1 MVRGLLE
8 NDHEWRICL
17 EEAIAMQPGMACHQ
31 LLAVILL
38 TDEVA
43 ESHLLWDKFKAGLY
57 DDVKHKLH
65 HMNRYQADQ
74 EIPENDVYDYGLWD
88 LNRILVEM
96 GRSLADFP
104 PISLLQQQWAHRIP
118 NPLLQAEQY
127 DVDEMA
133 TLVDKQRA
141 IFNPDQAAAFDAVLE
156 SITNNQGHLFFIHAA
171 GGCGK
176 TFLCNT
182 IVAEVRRRGQVA
194 LCVAL
199 SGIAALLLDGG
210 RTSHSYFKIPL
221 SIHKDFVVGLKRN
234 SYMFPVLQ
242 QTKVIIW
249 NEVPMQ
255 HKYDIDA
262 VDQCL
267 RDLLEVSNHLHL
279 IALELTYCLE

>member
-1 MVRGLLE
+1 
-8 NDHEWRICL
+8 
-17 EEAIAMQPGMACHQ
+17 
-31 LLAVILL
+31 
-38 TDEVA
+38 
-43 ESHLLWDKFKAGLY
+43 
-57 DDVKHKLH
+57 
-65 HMNRYQADQ
+65 MNHYQADQ
-74 EIPENDVYDYGLWD
+74 EIPEDDVYNYGLWD

-96 GRSLADFP
+96 RRSLADFLP
-104 PISLLQQQWAHRIP
+104 MPLPQQQWAHRIP

-141 IFNPDQAAAFDAVLE
+141 IFNPNQAAAFDAVLE
-156 SITNNQGHLFFIHAA
+156 FVTNNQGHLFFIYAA

-182 IVAEVRRRGQVA
+182 IAAEVRRRGQVA
-194 LCVAL
+194 LCMVS
-199 SGIAALLLDGG
+199 SGIATLLLNRG
-210 RTSHSYFKIPL
+210 RTSHLYFKIPL
-221 SIHKDFVVGLKRN
+221 SIYEDSMAGLKHN

-249 NEVPMQ
+249 DEVSMQ

-279 IALELTYCLE
+279 IALELTYYLE